1 MPGSARKA
9 RRAFVRVGSPA
20 AVLFGIGML
29 AAFGHSTGIASQR
42 VVSSEERT
50 VLVGATLV
58 DGNGG
63 APMVG
68 ARIVMQHGLFACV
81 SGPAGCPSRPGDHEI
96 DLTGQWITPGLI
108 DTHVHL
114 PFASSLPGLMRAQ
127 RLRFALGIT
136 TVRDAGSRSTNELL
150 AARTLAEQAASPIPR
165 IVVASRV
172 EEADASRLQVA
183 LGAPVVERLAALGV
197 EAIKIKPPFDREI
210 WREEIRAARRAGI
223 PVFGHTWA
231 GQTEDFTRE
240 AIAEGIS
247 GISHIMGLVL
257 AVQPAGAQL
266 TPPGSED
273 AFWQW
278 EKALWLTVDS
288 AQVDTLFREM
298 IAANVWLEPTLAS
311 EYHFGRP
318 LLPPRQAEFLDA
330 APSLRAMFLGG
341 GPTGLRPAPVFP
353 AAWPRQ
359 AAFVREFVRRGG
371 IVVAGSDGLSPG
383 VDLHEE
389 IALIAEATGS
399 PMIGLQAATR
409 NAALALNHPEVGT
422 VVLGQVGDAVV
433 YPRDP
438 LEPSDGT
445 LLPSRVIKGGV
456 LFDGDS
462 LRAEFRDEY
471 DDRVQ
476 LAWRARGLR
485 LAQWSAG
492 IVALLSVLYLPLRVF
507 RQR

>member
-1 MPGSARKA
+1 
-9 RRAFVRVGSPA
+9 
-20 AVLFGIGML
+20 
-29 AAFGHSTGIASQR
+29 
-42 VVSSEERT
+42 
-50 VLVGATLV
+50 
-58 DGNGG
+58 
-63 APMVG
+63 
-68 ARIVMQHGLFACV
+68 
-81 SGPAGCPSRPGDHEI
+81 
-96 DLTGQWITPGLI
+96 
-108 DTHVHL
+108 
-114 PFASSLPGLMRAQ
+114 
-127 RLRFALGIT
+127 
-136 TVRDAGSRSTNELL
+136 
-150 AARTLAEQAASPIPR
+150 
-165 IVVASRV
+165 
-172 EEADASRLQVA
+172 
-183 LGAPVVERLAALGV
+183 
-197 EAIKIKPPFDREI
+197 
-210 WREEIRAARRAGI
+210 
-223 PVFGHTWA
+223 
-231 GQTEDFTRE
+231 
-240 AIAEGIS
+240 
-247 GISHIMGLVL
+247 MGLVL

-318 LLPPRQAEFLDA
+318 LLPPRQTEFLDA
-330 APSLRAMFLGG
+330 APSLRALLLGG

-445 LLPSRVIKGGV
+445 PLPSRVIKGGV

-462 LRAEFRDEY
+462 LRAEFRR
-471 DDRVQ
+471 RVRRPRA
-476 LAWRARGLR
+476 LAWRRPAGAWRSGVPALSR
-485 LAQWSAG
+485 CSACSTCRFG
-492 IVALLSVLYLPLRVF
+492 SFASADH
-507 RQR
+507 

>member
-165 IVVASRV
+165 SVVASRV

-183 LGAPVVERLAALGV
+183 LRGPSGRATGSAFGV
-197 EAIKIKPPFDREI
+197 EAIKPKPPFDREI
-210 WREEIRAARRAGI
+210 WRARRYV
-223 PVFGHTWA
+223 PH
-231 GQTEDFTRE
+231 
-240 AIAEGIS
+240 
-247 GISHIMGLVL
+247 
-257 AVQPAGAQL
+257 AV
-266 TPPGSED
+266 
-273 AFWQW
+273 
-278 EKALWLTVDS
+278 
-288 AQVDTLFREM
+288 
-298 IAANVWLEPTLAS
+298 
-311 EYHFGRP
+311 
-318 LLPPRQAEFLDA
+318 
-330 APSLRAMFLGG
+330 
-341 GPTGLRPAPVFP
+341 PVFP
-353 AAWPRQ
+353 RSGTPGRGRRRTSRARPSR
-359 AAFVREFVRRGG
+359 RES
-371 IVVAGSDGLSPG
+371 AGSATSWDWCSPCNRPA
-383 VDLHEE
+383 H
-389 IALIAEATGS
+389 S
-399 PMIGLQAATR
+399 
-409 NAALALNHPEVGT
+409 
-422 VVLGQVGDAVV
+422 
-433 YPRDP
+433 
-438 LEPSDGT
+438 
-445 LLPSRVIKGGV
+445 
-456 LFDGDS
+456 
-462 LRAEFRDEY
+462 
-471 DDRVQ
+471 
-476 LAWRARGLR
+476 
-485 LAQWSAG
+485 
-492 IVALLSVLYLPLRVF
+492 
-507 RQR
+507 